1 MYPGGRACLAHTGS
15 LIPLWLLLLSFSL
28 ASELAS
34 DWLFLLHVAVLYF
47 GDSHGGVLR
56 PFPRFWLS
64 A

>member
-1 MYPGGRACLAHTGS
+1 
-15 LIPLWLLLLSFSL
+15 LIPLSLLLLLSFSL